1 MLILQIFKWI
11 FCCCCWWFMALKL
24 CYLWF
29 LLSYWKSFL
38 RAKKKK
44 IYLRVL
50 QGIVK
55 ESLFHHHLE
64 SVATSIIHAF
74 GTNFHQHQQEEKNM
88 IADFFTWNRRS
99 MGRFKDGWVVG
110 MGQSTKKQIY
120 LQRFIDIDV
129 SRCSFRETSL
139 DWAIFCECW
148 HNGFD
153 DNARFSIIT
162 SRRYSRGKRNIPIWN
177 FSYYCVRCWLNNSL
191 HLSHLETNLLV

>member
-1 MLILQIFKWI
+1 
-11 FCCCCWWFMALKL
+11 MALKL

-64 SVATSIIHAF
+64 SFATSIIHAF

-88 IADFFTWNRRS
+88 IADFLHETGGRWDDS
-99 MGRFKDGWVVG
+99 KMGGWWEWDN
-110 MGQSTKKQIY
+110 QQKSKSIY
-120 LQRFIDIDV
+120 SVLLTL
-129 SRCSFRETSL
+129 TSPGAL
-139 DWAIFCECW
+139 FAK
-148 HNGFD
+148 H
-153 DNARFSIIT
+153 R
-162 SRRYSRGKRNIPIWN
+162 
-177 FSYYCVRCWLNNSL
+177 
-191 HLSHLETNLLV
+191 